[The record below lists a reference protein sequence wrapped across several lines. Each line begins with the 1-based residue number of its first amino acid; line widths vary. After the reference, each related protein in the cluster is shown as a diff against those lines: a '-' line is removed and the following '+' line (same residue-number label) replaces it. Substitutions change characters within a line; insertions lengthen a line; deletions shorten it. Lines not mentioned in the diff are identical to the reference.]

1 MTTRDKVW
9 RYLNGRKRAVTAQ
22 HLADYFLQ
30 SKSSIIKVLNELKD
44 QDKLEVIVA
53 SRPGGGRQPYA
64 WRHKQTR
71 SMAVPELGNT
81 PTESP
86 TPRHATYDR
95 PMGNSY
101 PKIRGYD
108 D

>member
-44 QDKLEVIVA
+44 QGKIESIMA
-53 SRPGGGRQPYA
+53 TEPGNGRRPYA
-64 WRHKQTR
+64 WRVKR
-71 SMAVPELGNT
+71 RWDVAVPELDNT
-81 PTESP
+81 PP
-86 TPRHATYDR
+86 PAPAPRPATYNR
-95 PMGNSY
+95 PMQNSY
-101 PKIRGYD
+101 PSIRGYD